1 MNDMACRALSTA
13 PAGDRDT
20 HMLVIDIIAP
30 TMLPATPS
38 ITSLPICCPPARLYV
53 DWGRDAVLVVI
64 ASSAPVTELDA

>member
-1 MNDMACRALSTA
+1 MACRALSTA

-53 DWGRDAVLVVI
+53 D
-64 ASSAPVTELDA
+64 